1 METEI
6 IILKVDGDLN
16 DCMHAQ
22 KLANILQKRETA
34 ANLPCSLY
42 SQDQLVSFDTST
54 HRSR

>member
-1 METEI
+1 MDSNI

-34 ANLPCSLY
+34 ANLACSLY
-42 SQDQLVSFDTST
+42 SQDQLVSVDTST